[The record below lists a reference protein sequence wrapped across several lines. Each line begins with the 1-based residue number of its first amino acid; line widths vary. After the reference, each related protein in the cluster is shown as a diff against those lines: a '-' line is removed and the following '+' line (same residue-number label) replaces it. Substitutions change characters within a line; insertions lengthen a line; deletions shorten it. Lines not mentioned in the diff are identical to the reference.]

1 MPIRLLIVDDHAMI
15 RQGMRALF
23 DAYPQI
29 QVVGEAGDGRQ
40 ALQKVAELTPQV
52 VLMDLTMPGMNGIEA
67 VRRCSGDHPDVQV
80 LAVSM
85 HGDEPHVAEMLK
97 AGAAGYVLKN
107 ADFDEIAQAVC
118 TVANG
123 ESYISRALMSPMLS
137 AYVRAL
143 RKDGD
148 AEVDDGL
155 TAKER
160 EVLQLLAEGHSAKRI
175 AMDLHVSVKTVQSHR
190 QHIMDKLGISSLAEL
205 TKYAIRRGMTAL
217 V

>member
-1 MPIRLLIVDDHAMI
+1 MPIRLLIVDDHAVI

-23 DAYPQI
+23 ETYPQI
-29 QVVGEAGDGRQ
+29 QVVGEAGDGRE

-52 VLMDLTMPGMNGIEA
+52 VMMDLTMPGMNGIEA
-67 VRRCSGDHPDVQV
+67 VRRCSAEHPDVQV

-107 ADFDEIAQAVC
+107 ADFDEIAQAVG
-118 TVANG
+118 TVATG
-123 ESYISRALMSPMLS
+123 ECYIGRALMSPMLS

-190 QHIMDKLGISSLAEL
+190 QHIMDKLGISNLAEL
-205 TKYAIRRGMTAL
+205 TKYAIRRGLTAL